1 MKKKTV
7 ALVLASTMLFGIATG
22 GTIAWLTDNTEKV
35 TNTFTVGNVE
45 ITLKESPYDK
55 DKDQYGDPQENVRNT
70 YPAIPGATYK
80 KNPVVTVMG
89 GSESCYLFVEFTYS
103 ADAQIYLNYTSNLKA
118 SVWTQLDSTI
128 TNADGTKTEVWY
140 KDVTKSESHQ
150 SWNLLEELDAD
161 TYGAGIT
168 LEINP
173 ENVTKDTIEAAA
185 SQKLEW
191 KAYAIQRDN
200 LKDTDGDGSTVKEAW
215 ELAKPQTT

>member
-35 TNTFTVGNVE
+35 TNTFTVGKVD
-45 ITLKESPYDK
+45 ITLTESPYN
-55 DKDQYGDPQENVRNT
+55 ENGYSSPVEKVNNK

-80 KNPVVTVMG
+80 KDPVVTVVE
-89 GSESCYLFVEFTYS
+89 GSEDCYLFIEFTYS
-103 ADAQIYLNYTSNLKA
+103 ADAKNYLNYTSNLKG
-118 SVWTQLDSTI
+118 SVWTQLDITI

-140 KDVTKSESHQ
+140 KDVTKSESPQ